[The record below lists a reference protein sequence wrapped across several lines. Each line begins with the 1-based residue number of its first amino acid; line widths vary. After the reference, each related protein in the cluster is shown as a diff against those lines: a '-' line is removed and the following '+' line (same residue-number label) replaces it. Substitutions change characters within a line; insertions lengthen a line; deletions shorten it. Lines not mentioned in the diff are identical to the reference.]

1 MTFKNLIFGNF
12 WGTEVVGSSLYQ
24 KNIGA
29 ELTLIYIGLHCVN
42 RSLCS
47 ATTLA
52 TLVWGLA
59 VQFRDADNSCLEL
72 TVLIYILYLG
82 GAFGIC
88 VTDTCNNCDYHKA
101 REHLYWYAYC
111 PGKMMMVSYKI
122 LLHSRPYSNA
132 IAIKEFHNILIKDGF
147 RGNNPSIL
155 WMLPPPESFFVCK
168 NKSSEDRVGKSF
180 QNIPISTVQ

>member
-1 MTFKNLIFGNF
+1 MAHRSVPSSNLLEPLVKQK
-12 WGTEVVGSSLYQ
+12 WVVTTRGRQPMKFVYQ
-24 KNIGA
+24 PPNCRIILFLMQDFPA
-29 ELTLIYIGLHCVN
+29 RPCGL
-42 RSLCS
+42 
-47 ATTLA
+47 
-52 TLVWGLA
+52 WGLE

-132 IAIKEFHNILIKDGF
+132 IALEEFSKH
-147 RGNNPSIL
+147 P
-155 WMLPPPESFFVCK
+155 C
-168 NKSSEDRVGKSF
+168 
-180 QNIPISTVQ
+180 